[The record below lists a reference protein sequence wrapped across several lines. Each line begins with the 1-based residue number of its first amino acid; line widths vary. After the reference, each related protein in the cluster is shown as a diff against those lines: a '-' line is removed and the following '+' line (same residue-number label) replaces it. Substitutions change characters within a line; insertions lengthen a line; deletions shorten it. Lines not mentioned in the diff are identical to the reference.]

1 MSMLIITLVALA
13 TLTAC
18 NTVSGAGQDVRAAG
32 SAITEE
38 AEETQSGM

>member
-1 MSMLIITLVALA
+1 MSKLFITLLALA
-13 TLTAC
+13 TLAAC
-18 NTVSGAGQDVRAAG
+18 NTVSGAGQDLGAAG